1 LIGKRTCSGSKI
13 PSKKKTAARPIRQR
27 DRSTDSCTQ
36 HEAANRARVKKKMAA
51 QRERNQG
58 QIPRLD
64 TEKPD
69 LTGVLLKKKK

>member
-1 LIGKRTCSGSKI
+1 LGSAPALAAKFQA
-13 PSKKKTAARPIRQR
+13 KKKTAARPIRQR